1 MSREKIVVLDFGS
14 QYAHLIAKR
23 FRMLG
28 FYSEIALPSSSLEVF
43 KDAKGIIFSGG
54 PSSVYDA
61 NVPEFNEEILS
72 LDLPILGLCYGHQLM
87 QKCYG
92 GKVGKAETGE
102 FGFAKLNLNENVKSP
117 LFEGLEQTEQ
127 VWMSHQDEVLE
138 AGEGFEIIGSTKD
151 CKAAALQNLSKKRF
165 SLQCHCEV
173 KDTTHGNKIFENFA
187 KICGM
192 QKNWDEDTVLRTILE
207 GIKTQAKDKNVLLF
221 LSGGV
226 DSTITFALLNK
237 ALGQERVLGLH
248 IDNGFMRKNESKNV
262 ADSYKKFGFNNFIVE
277 DASESFLSA
286 IKGLTDPQKK
296 RMAVGENFIKVRDEV
311 LAKQH
316 LDENEWL
323 LAQGTLYPDIIESGG
338 TKNSK
343 TIKTHHNRVE
353 GIQKLIAKG
362 LIIEPIR
369 DLYKDEVRAIG
380 KKLGLSDELVMRH
393 PFPGPGLS
401 INVLCYDGKS
411 WSEKDSEEFKA
422 AQKELDSVEFT
433 QFCENCAKSL
443 KRSVLPVRSV
453 GVQGDFRTYRFPAC
467 LTFKEEPPVVDTRA
481 SVVEPV
487 ETTENT
493 EPLVVEAL
501 ETTEKTINLDISSAS
516 MAKTKGRFFHVPKI
530 REKVESASSEITNNA
545 KYLNRTVIKLYQR
558 KDAKDEDFK
567 LMEGYCDKTRLDQL
581 REVDNIVLTELH
593 KSGWYN
599 KIFQH
604 LTIDLPYATKEGHA
618 SFVLRPVC
626 SEDVMT
632 ARFAWLPKEVLNEI
646 LYKIAELDF
655 VDAVF
660 FDATN
665 KPPATFGWE

>member
-1 MSREKIVVLDFGS
+1 MPREKIVVLDFGS

-23 FRMLG
+23 FRILG
-28 FYSEIALPSSSLEVF
+28 YYSEIALPSADISAFENT
-43 KDAKGIIFSGG
+43 KGIIFSGG
-54 PSSVYDA
+54 PSSVYEE
-61 NVPEFNEEILS
+61 NVPEFNEKILS
-72 LDLPILGLCYGHQLM
+72 LEIPILGLCYGHQLM
-87 QKCYG
+87 TKCYG
-92 GKVGKAETGE
+92 GKVGKAAVGE
-102 FGFAKLNLNENVKSP
+102 FGFSELKLNPSVKSP
-117 LFEGLEQTEQ
+117 LFEGIEPVQQ

-138 AGEGFEIIGSTKD
+138 PGEGFETVGSTKD
-151 CKAAALQNLSKKRF
+151 CAFAAVQNLAKKRF
-165 SLQCHCEV
+165 SLQFHCEV
-173 KDTTHGNKIFENFA
+173 KDTPCGNQIFENFA

-192 QKNWDEDTVLRTILE
+192 QKNWDQDTVLKVILE
-207 GIKTQAKDKNVLLF
+207 GIKNQAKDKNVLLF

-262 ADSYKKFGFNNFIVE
+262 AEAYRKFGFNNFIVE

-286 IKGLTDPQKK
+286 IKGLTDPQQK
-296 RMAVGENFIKVRDEV
+296 RMAVGENFIKVRNEV
-311 LAKQH
+311 LEKQH
-316 LDENEWL
+316 LDENQWL

-343 TIKTHHNRVE
+343 TIKTHHNRVQ
-353 GIQKLIAKG
+353 GIQALIEKG
-362 LIIEPIR
+362 LIIEPIK

-380 KKLGLSDELVMRH
+380 KKLGLDDSLVMRH

-401 INVLCYDGKS
+401 INVLCNDGKS
-411 WSEKDSEEFKA
+411 WSEKDQEEFEA
-422 AQKELDSVEFT
+422 AQKELEAVHFT
-433 QFCENCAKSL
+433 QFCEHCQQNL

-467 LTFKEEPPVVDTRA
+467 LTFKDEG
-481 SVVEPV
+481 
-487 ETTENT
+487 N
-493 EPLVVEAL
+493 
-501 ETTEKTINLDISSAS
+501 
-516 MAKTKGRFFHVPKI
+516 GFFHVPKI
-530 REKVESASSEITNNA
+530 REKVEGASSEITNSS
-545 KYLNRTVIKLYQR
+545 KFLNRTVIKLYQNP
-558 KDAKDEDFK
+558 AVKDEEMK
-567 LMEGYCDKTRLDQL
+567 LQEGYCDKRRLDQL

-604 LTIDLPYATKEGHA
+604 LTIDLPYASSKDRA

-632 ARFAWLPKEVLNEI
+632 ARFAWWPKELMDSI
-646 LYKIAELDF
+646 LSQIAKLDF
-655 VDAVF
+655 VDAVY

>member
-1 MSREKIVVLDFGS
+1 MPREKIVVLDFGS

-23 FRMLG
+23 FRILG
-28 FYSEIALPSSSLEVF
+28 YYSEIALPSADISTFENT
-43 KDAKGIIFSGG
+43 KGIIFSGG
-54 PSSVYDA
+54 PSSVYEE
-61 NVPEFNEEILS
+61 NVPEFNEKILS
-72 LDLPILGLCYGHQLM
+72 LEIPILGLCYGHQLIT
-87 QKCYG
+87 KCYG
-92 GKVGKAETGE
+92 GKVGKAKTGE
-102 FGFAKLNLNENVKSP
+102 FGFSELKLNSSVKSP
-117 LFEGLEQTEQ
+117 LFEGIEPVQQ

-138 AGEGFEIIGSTKD
+138 PGEGFETVGSTKD
-151 CKAAALQNLSKKRF
+151 CAFAAVQNLAKKRF
-165 SLQCHCEV
+165 SLQFHCEV
-173 KDTTHGNKIFENFA
+173 KDTPCGNQIFENFA

-192 QKNWDEDTVLRTILE
+192 QKNWDQDTVLKVILE
-207 GIKTQAKDKNVLLF
+207 GIKNQAKDKNVLLF

-262 ADSYKKFGFNNFIVE
+262 AEAYRKFGFNNFIVE
-277 DASESFLSA
+277 DASESFLTA
-286 IKGLTDPQKK
+286 IKGLTDPQQK
-296 RMAVGENFIKVRDEV
+296 RMAVGENFIKVRNEV
-311 LAKQH
+311 LEKQH
-316 LDENEWL
+316 LDENQWL

-343 TIKTHHNRVE
+343 TIKTHHNRVQ
-353 GIQKLIAKG
+353 GIQALIEKG
-362 LIIEPIR
+362 LIIEPIK

-380 KKLGLSDELVMRH
+380 KKLGLDDSLVMRH

-401 INVLCYDGKS
+401 INVLCNDGKS
-411 WSEKDSEEFKA
+411 WGEKDQEEFEA
-422 AQKELDSVEFT
+422 AQKELDAVHFT
-433 QFCENCAKSL
+433 QFCEHCQQNL

-467 LTFKEEPPVVDTRA
+467 LTFKDEG
-481 SVVEPV
+481 
-487 ETTENT
+487 N
-493 EPLVVEAL
+493 
-501 ETTEKTINLDISSAS
+501 
-516 MAKTKGRFFHVPKI
+516 GFFHVPKI
-530 REKVESASSEITNNA
+530 REKVEGASSEITNSS
-545 KYLNRTVIKLYQR
+545 KFLNRTVIKLYQNP
-558 KDAKDEDFK
+558 AVKDEDMK
-567 LMEGYCDKTRLDQL
+567 LQEGYCDKRRLDQL

-604 LTIDLPYATKEGHA
+604 LTIDLPYASSKDRA

-632 ARFAWLPKEVLNEI
+632 ARFAWWPKELMDSI
-646 LYKIAELDF
+646 LSQIAGLDF
-655 VDAVF
+655 VDAVY